1 MDVGCLTLYV
11 VYTAGHLHQH
21 FVEDKNLAT
30 GKQVLEA
37 CGNILSYIF
46 IVKENSNNNN
56 KNKSKREIKQNEKKL
71 TFSIHSTGPKIVELL
86 PSG

>member
-11 VYTAGHLHQH
+11 VLTAGHLHQH
-21 FVEDKNLAT
+21 FVDDKNLAI

-46 IVKENSNNNN
+46 IVKENSNN

-71 TFSIHSTGPKIVELL
+71 TFSIHSTVPKIVELL